1 MVIYKKYG
9 QSITKGKIKMKKIFK
24 SSLSLLLSL
33 ALITAIALTTGCND
47 NKETPKTSD
56 TSASENSSVTEES
69 SATEE
74 SKSNVTVKGEGKTK
88 FSFSVTD
95 KDGNTADF
103 EIRTDKTIVGEAL
116 QELGLIEGD
125 ESEFGLFVKK
135 VNGITADYDIDKT
148 YWAFYINGAYANSG
162 VDTTEIK
169 EGESYAFKVE
179 K

>member
-56 TSASENSSVTEES
+56 TSVSESQKEIV
-69 SATEE
+69 
-74 SKSNVTVKGEGKTK
+74 VKGDGKTK

-95 KDGNTADF
+95 KDGKTTDF
-103 EIRTDKTIVGEAL
+103 EINTDKTIVGEAL

-135 VNGITADYDIDKT
+135 VNGITADFDIDKT
-148 YWAFYINGAYANSG
+148 YWAFYVNGSYASSG

>member
-56 TSASENSSVTEES
+56 TSVSESQKEIV
-69 SATEE
+69 
-74 SKSNVTVKGEGKTK
+74 VKGDGKTK

-95 KDGNTADF
+95 KDGKTTDF
-103 EIRTDKTIVGEAL
+103 EINTDKAIVGEAL

-125 ESEFGLFVKK
+125 ESEYGLFVKK
-135 VNGITADYDIDKT
+135 VNGITADFDVDKT
-148 YWAFYINGAYANSG
+148 YWAFYVNGAYASSG

>member
-1 MVIYKKYG
+1 
-9 QSITKGKIKMKKIFK
+9 MKKIFNK
-24 SSLSLLLSL
+24 SLSLLLSL

-56 TSASENSSVTEES
+56 TPVSESIADQSSLTEEN
-69 SATEE
+69 
-74 SKSNVTVKGEGKTK
+74 KGDVIVKGEGKTK

-95 KDGNTADF
+95 GDGKTTDF
-103 EIRTDKTIVGEAL
+103 EINTDKTIVGEAL

-125 ESEFGLFVKK
+125 EGEFGLYVKK
-135 VNGITADYDIDKT
+135 VNGITADFNVDKT
-148 YWAFYINGAYANSG
+148 YWAFYVNGAYATSG

-169 EGESYAFKVE
+169 DGESYAFKVE

>member
-1 MVIYKKYG
+1 
-9 QSITKGKIKMKKIFK
+9 MKKIFK
-24 SSLSLLLSL
+24 RSLSLLLSL

-56 TSASENSSVTEES
+56 TSVSESIADQSSLS
-69 SATEE
+69 EE
-74 SKSNVTVKGEGKTK
+74 SKGDVIVKGEGKTK

-95 KDGNTADF
+95 KDGNTTDF
-103 EIRTDKTIVGEAL
+103 EINTDKTIVGEAL
-116 QELGLIEGD
+116 QELQLIEGD
-125 ESEFGLFVKK
+125 ESEYGLFVKK
-135 VNGITADYDIDKT
+135 VNGITADFDVDKT
-148 YWAFYINGAYANSG
+148 YWAFYINGAYASSG

>member
-1 MVIYKKYG
+1 
-9 QSITKGKIKMKKIFK
+9 MKKIFNK
-24 SSLSLLLSL
+24 SLSLLLGL

-56 TSASENSSVTEES
+56 TSVSESQKEII
-69 SATEE
+69 
-74 SKSNVTVKGEGKTK
+74 VKGEGRTK

-95 KDGNTADF
+95 KDGNTTDF
-103 EIRTDKTIVGEAL
+103 EINTDKTIVGDAL
-116 QELGLIEGD
+116 EELQLIEGD
-125 ESEFGLFVKK
+125 ESEYGLFVKK
-135 VNGITADYDIDKT
+135 VNGITADFDVDKT
-148 YWAFYINGAYANSG
+148 YWAFYVNGAYASSG

>member
-1 MVIYKKYG
+1 
-9 QSITKGKIKMKKIFK
+9 MKKIFK
-24 SSLSLLLSL
+24 RSLSLLLSL

-56 TSASENSSVTEES
+56 ASVSES
-69 SATEE
+69 QKEI
-74 SKSNVTVKGEGKTK
+74 VVKGEGKTK

-95 KDGNTADF
+95 KDGNTTDF
-103 EIRTDKTIVGEAL
+103 EINTDKTIVGEAL

-125 ESEFGLFVKK
+125 ESEYGLFVKK
-135 VNGITADYDIDKT
+135 VNGITADFDVDKT
-148 YWAFYINGAYANSG
+148 YWAFYVNGAYASSG

>member
-56 TSASENSSVTEES
+56 TSVSESQKEIV
-69 SATEE
+69 
-74 SKSNVTVKGEGKTK
+74 VKGDGKTK

-95 KDGNTADF
+95 KDGKTTDF
-103 EIRTDKTIVGEAL
+103 EINTDKTIVGEAL

-135 VNGITADYDIDKT
+135 VNGITADFDVDKT
-148 YWAFYINGAYANSG
+148 YWAFYVNGSYASSG

>member
-1 MVIYKKYG
+1 
-9 QSITKGKIKMKKIFK
+9 MKKIFK
-24 SSLSLLLSL
+24 RSLSLLLSL

-56 TSASENSSVTEES
+56 TSISESQKEIV
-69 SATEE
+69 
-74 SKSNVTVKGEGKTK
+74 VKGEGKTK

-95 KDGNTADF
+95 KDGNTTDF
-103 EIRTDKTIVGEAL
+103 EINTDKTIVGEAL
-116 QELGLIEGD
+116 QELQLIDGD
-125 ESEFGLFVKK
+125 ESEYGLFVKK
-135 VNGITADYDIDKT
+135 VNGITADFDVDKT
-148 YWAFYINGAYANSG
+148 YWAFYVNGAYASSG

>member
-1 MVIYKKYG
+1 
-9 QSITKGKIKMKKIFK
+9 MKKIFN
-24 SSLSLLLSL
+24 SSLSLLLGL

-47 NKETPKTSD
+47 KKETPKTSD
-56 TSASENSSVTEES
+56 TSVSESQKEIV
-69 SATEE
+69 
-74 SKSNVTVKGEGKTK
+74 VKGEGKTK

-95 KDGNTADF
+95 KDGNTTDF
-103 EIRTDKTIVGEAL
+103 EINTDKTIVGEAL

-125 ESEFGLFVKK
+125 ESEFGLYVKK
-135 VNGITADYDIDKT
+135 VNGITADFDVDKT
-148 YWAFYINGAYANSG
+148 YWAFYINGAYASSG

>member
-1 MVIYKKYG
+1 
-9 QSITKGKIKMKKIFK
+9 MKKIFK
-24 SSLSLLLSL
+24 RSLSLLLSL

-56 TSASENSSVTEES
+56 TSVSESNSEQSSLTEES
-69 SATEE
+69 NSEQSSLTEE
-74 SKSNVTVKGEGKTK
+74 SKGDVIVKGEGKTK

-95 KDGNTADF
+95 KDGNTTDF
-103 EIRTDKTIVGEAL
+103 EINTDKTIVGEAL

-125 ESEFGLFVKK
+125 ESEFGLYVKK
-135 VNGITADYDIDKT
+135 VNGITADFDVDKT
-148 YWAFYINGAYANSG
+148 YWAFYINGAYASSG

>member
-1 MVIYKKYG
+1 
-9 QSITKGKIKMKKIFK
+9 MKKIFK
-24 SSLSLLLSL
+24 RSLSLLLSL

-56 TSASENSSVTEES
+56 TFISESQKEIV
-69 SATEE
+69 
-74 SKSNVTVKGEGKTK
+74 VKGEGKTK

-95 KDGNTADF
+95 KDGNTTDF
-103 EIRTDKTIVGEAL
+103 EINTDKTIVGEAL
-116 QELGLIEGD
+116 QELQLIEGD
-125 ESEFGLFVKK
+125 ESEYGLFVKK
-135 VNGITADYDIDKT
+135 VNGITADFDVDKT
-148 YWAFYINGAYANSG
+148 YWAFYVNGAYASSG

>member
-1 MVIYKKYG
+1 
-9 QSITKGKIKMKKIFK
+9 MKKIFK
-24 SSLSLLLSL
+24 RSLSLLLSL

-56 TSASENSSVTEES
+56 TSISESQKEIV
-69 SATEE
+69 
-74 SKSNVTVKGEGKTK
+74 VKGEGKTK

-95 KDGNTADF
+95 KDGNTTDF
-103 EIRTDKTIVGEAL
+103 EINTDKTIVGEAL
-116 QELGLIEGD
+116 QELQLIEGD
-125 ESEFGLFVKK
+125 ESEYGLFVKK
-135 VNGITADYDIDKT
+135 VNGITADFDVDKT
-148 YWAFYINGAYANSG
+148 YWAFYVNGAYASSG